1 MKKRKPND
9 MRRRMERS
17 CRALLATNHVA
28 VVNIDPSG
36 RQGMVNWK
44 NLKNIPP
51 GQRIADAVCDI
62 AHSWTIYISAF
73 CVDQFGQRY
82 YKSVEIA
89 PQGLYRS
96 EHLTDTIEEHYKA
109 LVGDCN
115 PNHVVGSGWI
125 AIPSAISLTE
135 EQAVKVFEA
144 AGAWKQTKEQINGRE
159 DSSRA
164 QSRAA

>member
-1 MKKRKPND
+1 MSKRKANN
-9 MRRRMERS
+9 MRARVERT
-17 CRALLATNHVA
+17 CRALLASNHVA
-28 VVNIDPSG
+28 VVNLDPSG

-125 AIPSAISLTE
+125 AGSEGLRSRWRLEADEGADRWPRRQQPSAKPRSVNAT
-135 EQAVKVFEA
+135 
-144 AGAWKQTKEQINGRE
+144 R
-159 DSSRA
+159 
-164 QSRAA
+164 

>member
-1 MKKRKPND
+1 MSKRKPNN
-9 MRRRMERS
+9 MKARVERA
-17 CRALLATNHVA
+17 CRALLASNHVA
-28 VVNIDPSG
+28 VVNLDPSG

-51 GQRIADAVCDI
+51 GQRIADAVCDV
-62 AHSWTIYISAF
+62 AHSWTIYLSAF
-73 CVDQFGQRY
+73 CTDQRGQRY

-109 LVGDCN
+109 LINECN
-115 PNHVVGSGWI
+115 PNHIVGSGWI
-125 AIPSAISLTE
+125 AIPAAISLTE

-144 AGAWKQTKEQINGRE
+144 VGAWKQTKEQPNGRE
-159 DSSRA
+159 DSSPA